1 MRGRSVAF
9 PLQRTRTCQIVATP
23 MENMGAL
30 IDFIHVKDVRAE
42 FATIPRRAI
51 SASHCLRSG
60 FARPRR
66 VFECFDLSIVHSPC
80 FVLLVVTS
88 VIITVA
94 SMRSVGNRNSDGY
107 VCVQNRC
114 RSNRRLRTAMR
125 PREQVTTI
133 AVADYFYLGTVQ
145 TKPRIC
151 AILGMCVDQF
161 STHGSNLYHPDR
173 CPRR

>member
-1 MRGRSVAF
+1 
-9 PLQRTRTCQIVATP
+9 
-23 MENMGAL
+23 MGAL
-30 IDFIHVKDVRAE
+30 IDFIHVKDVWAE
-42 FATIPRRAI
+42 FATIPLRAI

-94 SMRSVGNRNSDGY
+94 SMRSVGNRNSMIR
-107 VCVQNRC
+107 VCRIVQIEPSTSHRNATSRA
-114 RSNRRLRTAMR
+114 SDHH
-125 PREQVTTI
+125 

-151 AILGMCVDQF
+151 AILGMCGSVLLRMDQIYI
-161 STHGSNLYHPDR
+161 TLIGARKVTSNE
-173 CPRR
+173 